1 MNQYQSTLLIVALF
15 IAATLFA
22 AREKGKVPQNDTVTA
37 EQLRGYPDDAIFEE
51 VETTRPQVEP
61 TRPQAKSTRP
71 LMAATA
77 MQGESKLM
85 AGTSYTP
92 YQVAMWYLKSHESF
106 RPYEYD
112 DGQYPS
118 KGFGL
123 NLSPDKVRW
132 ASDVLGFPARSR
144 NWTWQEGSKL
154 LQAYWQRKHER
165 FEGKGLNYNQR
176 TAIMLHSYNTGKYY
190 DIRGCCGKKIGCGRA
205 KANIRKAHNERR
217 QFEWKLYNGLVTDA
231 EIEALRRDAIRVEK
245 KWKNS

>member
-1 MNQYQSTLLIVALF
+1 MTDAKSTLLIVALF
-15 IAATLFA
+15 VAVTLYA
-22 AREKGKVPQNDTVTA
+22 AREKGKVPQCDNVST
-37 EQLRGYPDDAIFEE
+37 EQLRGYPDDLTFE
-51 VETTRPQVEP
+51 VSETTRPQVES
-61 TRPQAKSTRP
+61 TRPQTKTTRP
-71 LMAATA
+71 LMAAT
-77 MQGESKLM
+77 EIS
-85 AGTSYTP
+85 GTSYTP
-92 YQVAMWYLKSHESF
+92 YQVAMWYLKAHESF

-112 DGQYPS
+112 DGEYPS

-165 FEGKGLNYNQR
+165 FAGKGLNDNQR

-190 DIRGCCGKKIGCGRA
+190 DIRGCCGSKIGCGRA
-205 KANIRKAHNERR
+205 KSNIRKAHNERR
-217 QFEWKLYNGLVTDA
+217 EFEWKLYNGLVTDA
-231 EIEALRRDAIRVEK
+231 EIEALRKDAIRVEK